1 MDTTCSATFRIMPS
15 RSKSVADEETAS
27 RRSDGPRR
35 IEIPREV
42 ADAADM
48 PDDLQSIVL
57 EPYDVPNTSRRRR
70 AGLIYVGAAV
80 VTAGGVVM
88 GLPAG
93 MWLMAGAFLL
103 VAAYH
108 WLGGWDLRVMDG
120 EALEIANREADFPAG
135 HASAALNFEGWRA
148 RPIWNVLMFSADDPP
163 TERGLVRVDGLT
175 GGVVGS
181 YVEAIDEPERT

>member
-1 MDTTCSATFRIMPS
+1 MFRITPS
-15 RSKSVADEETAS
+15 RQKYVAESGSTS
-27 RRSDGPRR
+27 RRTDGPRR

-42 ADAADM
+42 AEAADM

-57 EPYDVPNTSRRRR
+57 EPYAVPNTNRRRR

-80 VTAGGVVM
+80 VTIIGILL
-88 GLPAG
+88 GLPAA
-93 MWLMAGAFLL
+93 MWLMVIAFA
-103 VAAYH
+103 VIAAYH
-108 WLGGWDLRVMDG
+108 LAGGWDLQIMDG

-163 TERGLVRVDGLT
+163 SERGLVRVDGLT
-175 GGVVGS
+175 GAVTGS
-181 YVEAIDEPERT
+181 YTETIPEPERNA

>member
-1 MDTTCSATFRIMPS
+1 
-15 RSKSVADEETAS
+15 VADAESTP
-27 RRSDGPRR
+27 RRADGPRR

-57 EPYDVPNTSRRRR
+57 EPYAVPNTKRRRR
-70 AGLIYVGAAV
+70 AGLIYVAAAILTV
-80 VTAGGVVM
+80 VGVVL

-93 MWLMAGAFLL
+93 MWLMASGFLV

-108 WLGGWDLRVMDG
+108 WLGGWDLKVMDG

-175 GGVVGS
+175 GEVAGS
-181 YVEAIDEPERT
+181 YVESIPELERNA

>member
-1 MDTTCSATFRIMPS
+1 M
-15 RSKSVADEETAS
+15 ADGDPVP
-27 RRSDGPRR
+27 RRSDAPRR

-57 EPYDVPNTSRRRR
+57 EPYAVPNTNRRRR
-70 AGLIYVGAAV
+70 AGLIYIGAAAVTV
-80 VTAGGVVM
+80 VGM
-88 GLPAG
+88 LLGLPEG
-93 MWLMAGAFLL
+93 MALMAVGF
-103 VAAYH
+103 VVIAAYH
-108 WLGGWDLRVMDG
+108 WLGGWNLQIMDG

-163 TERGLVRVDGLT
+163 SERGLVRVDGLT
-175 GGVVGS
+175 GEVTGS
-181 YVEAIDEPERT
+181 YTEEIPEPERNM